1 MELGLIR
8 IVVQRVIRK
17 GHVRTMGCP
26 NNCNSE
32 QDGIRNPM
40 YISKYQGL
48 QEKEYFLEAEDGGKI
63 CFIEELI

>member
-8 IVVQRVIRK
+8 ILVQRVMGK

-26 NNCNSE
+26 NNSNSE

-40 YISKYQGL
+40 YISKHQGL
-48 QEKEYFLEAEDGGKI
+48 QVKESSWRLRMEVRYISLRS
-63 CFIEELI
+63 